1 MAETE
6 RHEGAITEPV
16 EGQPLGPAGDSAETP
31 PTPAAVTPHTDAAPE
46 RHEGAITEP
55 VLSEPLG
62 PGAVPDRGDAT
73 QT

>member
-16 EGQPLGPAGDSAETP
+16 EGQPLGPAGDPIETP
-31 PTPAAVTPHTDAAPE
+31 PTPTVEPPRTDAAPE

-55 VLSEPLG
+55 VLAEPLG
-62 PGAVPDRGDAT
+62 PGSEPDRGPGTRA
-73 QT
+73 